1 MLGALFAVGTEGSIS
16 SVMGNTT
23 QPVSFLYF
31 RIFVTRSHLR
41 ALRLSL
47 STRCSKSGN
56 ISRMVLK
63 VLFSE
68 DPAFVLTRAD
78 EFLSSEPV
86 LHILILSILHSRVAQ
101 NDPGRYWIAFDGE
114 KTVGAVVQSPLEY
127 PATLTPMEPR
137 AVAAIVNAIA
147 EAGVAL
153 RGVNGNAATAASF
166 AGQWSERC
174 KSAATPFQGMRL
186 YELLEVGEIPDTEGQ
201 LRQAGPRDRSL
212 MILWTRA
219 FQNEIGESAAD
230 TELRVDRG
238 LAGRQLWLWDQNG
251 ATTSMAVGREPVQGV
266 VRLSGVYTPPEK
278 RKHGYAA
285 ACVHAL
291 SKHLRGSGYRCILYT
306 DLGNPTSNSIYR
318 RIGYRAVAEALR
330 YRFE

>member
-31 RIFVTRSHLR
+31 RISVTRSHLR

-86 LHILILSILHSRVAQ
+86 LHNLILSILHSRVAQ

-230 TELRVDRG
+230 TELRVDEGWPADNSGFGIKTERRRLWP
-238 LAGRQLWLWDQNG
+238 LAGNRCKAWFVCPGSIRHPRNESTATRQPAFMLCLNIFAAQGIG
-251 ATTSMAVGREPVQGV
+251 AFSIPTWV
-266 VRLSGVYTPPEK
+266 TPHRIPF
-278 RKHGYAA
+278 
-285 ACVHAL
+285 
-291 SKHLRGSGYRCILYT
+291 T
-306 DLGNPTSNSIYR
+306 DELG
-318 RIGYRAVAEALR
+318 IGP
-330 YRFE
+330 

>member
-1 MLGALFAVGTEGSIS
+1 MARRRLARKPKFRHSLPLACLAVK
-16 SVMGNTT
+16 
-23 QPVSFLYF
+23 P
-31 RIFVTRSHLR
+31 
-41 ALRLSL
+41 
-47 STRCSKSGN
+47 STHCSKSGN

-68 DPAFVLTRAD
+68 DPAFVLRRAD

-86 LHILILSILHSRVAQ
+86 LHNLILSILHSRVAQ
-101 NDPGRYWIAFDGE
+101 SDAGRYWIAFDGE
-114 KTVGAVVQSPLEY
+114 KTVGVVVQSPLEY

-137 AVAAIVNAIA
+137 AVMAIVNTIA

-153 RGVNGNAATAASF
+153 SGVNGNAATAASF

-186 YELLEVGEIPDTEGQ
+186 YELLEVGEVPDTEGQ

-238 LAGRQLWLWDQNG
+238 LAARQLWLWDQNG
-251 ATTSMAVGREPVQGV
+251 ETTSMAVGREPVQGV

-291 SKHLRGSGYRCILYT
+291 SKHLRGSGYRCVLYT